1 MLSDADARRAIRED
15 LDQTLFVEAGAGS
28 GKTSSL
34 VDRVVENV
42 LTEGVPLR
50 SIAAV
55 TFTDKAA
62 AELRG
67 RLRRELLPH
76 ASSAAA
82 REAINEIDTAAI
94 GTLHAFAQRILTE
107 HPIEAGLPPL
117 IEVRD
122 EVASGVDADAR
133 WTTLRN
139 DLLDDED
146 LTDTLVLAMAG
157 GLKLDDLRA
166 MAGTFNANWDLLPA
180 RVLAV
185 PVPDLPAAFR
195 GEAFHG
201 EGTGAASLGE
211 GTGAASRGE
220 GTGAAS
226 RGEGTGAASRGE
238 GTGAASRGEGTG
250 GVAAMIAEARRLAA
264 LADGCAEADDKLL
277 EPLAQLGLWADQ
289 LDQAPDDA
297 ARMTVLGDAVVK
309 GWHLGRAGN
318 WQFYGAGRLRD
329 ECRAVGERAQR
340 LRDEIIDVTLRRLA
354 HRIAAGV
361 LDAARARRAEGRLE
375 FHDLLVMAR
384 DLLRSPEHGAAV
396 RSRLQQRY
404 RRLLLDEFQDT
415 DPIQIELAVRIAGG
429 ADATQ
434 DEWADVPVPAGSL
447 FVVGDPKQS
456 IYRFRRADIATYLE
470 AQSALGREVVLN
482 ANFRTTAPILSW
494 VNVVFGQLIQ
504 AAPDSQP
511 PYRALTATREE
522 APVGPPVVTLGAA
535 GHTDNPNAATLR
547 EREAADVVGAIRTAL
562 DEKWQVSDGP
572 GWRDITPGDI
582 AVLVP
587 SRTSLPQLENA
598 LDEAGVG
605 YHPGATSLVYRSR
618 EVRDLLTA
626 ARACD
631 DPSDQLA
638 LVSALRSPLF
648 GCGDDDLWTW
658 RQAGGRFSIFSS
670 IAGDH
675 PVGRAL
681 DYLLRLHNESR
692 WLSPGEVLGMLIAER
707 RMFEQAVGHPSAA
720 QSRTRDVWRRLR
732 FVVDQARAWSESE
745 HGSLREYLA
754 WAARQGSD
762 VARVAE
768 AALPETDTDTVKIMT
783 IHSAKGLE
791 FPMVIVS
798 GMTTRLTRRNAGLR
812 VLWPRGGGCEM
823 KLHSTVKT
831 ADFDAALPVDEQ
843 MGLDEKMRLLYVACT
858 RPRDHLVVSLHRRGS
873 GTSTSAELL
882 AGATPPVPRFAPPS
896 LSAVIRPKPDVRSP
910 QTFGQWAAGAAES
923 RAAAAR
929 SFAVTASG
937 LEGTL
942 PSPDPGL
949 AKGPRNLELAPWFK
963 GRYGTAI
970 GRAVHGVLQSVDLT
984 TGAGVD
990 DAVAAQCL
998 AEGVVPYAG
1007 LVARLTSS
1015 ALAAPLVKRAAAR
1028 RHWRETWVA
1037 TAIGDRVLEGI
1048 VDLLYEDDDGL
1059 VVVDYKT
1066 DVVTAS
1072 SLSARA
1078 DFYRP
1083 QMAAYAAA
1091 VEAATSRPVARC
1103 VLLFL
1108 HPNGAEAWEV
1118 PDLQAA
1124 VTSVRAHVLT

>member
-15 LDQTLFVEAGAGS
+15 LAETLFVEAGAGS

-34 VDRVVENV
+34 VDRVVEIV

-50 SIAAV
+50 SVAAV

-62 AELRG
+62 AELRD
-67 RLRRELLPH
+67 RLRRAFEKRAGQGACP
-76 ASSAAA
+76 AA
-82 REAINEIDTAAI
+82 REAIDEIDTAAI

-107 HPIEAGLPPL
+107 HPIEAELPPL
-117 IEVRD
+117 LEIRD
-122 EVASGVDADAR
+122 EVGSGVDADAR
-133 WTTLRN
+133 WLTLRN

-157 GLKLDDLRA
+157 GLRLTDLRA
-166 MAGTFNANWDLLPA
+166 MAGAFNANWDLLRD
-180 RVLAV
+180 RVLTV
-185 PVPDLPAAFR
+185 PAPDLPAVD
-195 GEAFHG
+195 
-201 EGTGAASLGE
+201 
-211 GTGAASRGE
+211 
-220 GTGAAS
+220 
-226 RGEGTGAASRGE
+226 
-238 GTGAASRGEGTG
+238 
-250 GVAAMIAEARRLAA
+250 VAAMIAEARRLVA
-264 LADGCAEADDKLL
+264 LADGCTDVEDKLL
-277 EPLAQLGLWADQ
+277 ETLAQLGLWADQ
-289 LDQAPDDA
+289 LREAPDDA
-297 ARMTVLGDAVVK
+297 ARVTVLGDAVLK
-309 GWHLGRAGN
+309 NWNRGRAGN
-318 WQFYGAGRLRD
+318 WPVYGAIRLRA
-329 ECRAVGERAQR
+329 ECRELGEAALR
-340 LRDEIIDVTLRRLA
+340 LRSEIIDVTLRRLA
-354 HRIAAGV
+354 HRIAGAV
-361 LDAARARRAEGRLE
+361 LDAAEARRAEGRLE

-384 DLLRSPEHGAAV
+384 DLLRSPTHGAVV
-396 RSRLQQRY
+396 RSRLQRKY

-429 ADATQ
+429 ADAGQ
-434 DEWADVPVPAGSL
+434 EEWADVPVPGGSL

-456 IYRFRRADIATYLE
+456 IYRFRRADIATYLA
-470 AQSALGREVVLN
+470 AQSTLGRQVVLN

-494 VNVVFGQLIQ
+494 VNTVFGQLIQ
-504 AAPDSQP
+504 ATPDSQP
-511 PYRALTATREE
+511 PYRPLTATREAAE
-522 APVGPPVVTLGAA
+522 VGPAVTALGAA
-535 GHTDNPNAATLR
+535 AHTDNPNAATLR
-547 EREAADVVGAIRTAL
+547 EREAAEVVAAVRTAL
-562 DEKWQVSDGP
+562 ADRWQVECGD
-572 GWRDITPGDI
+572 GWRDIRLGDI

-587 SRTSLPQLENA
+587 SRTSLPQLESA
-598 LDEAGVG
+598 LDDAGIG
-605 YHPGATSLVYRSR
+605 YHPGATSLVYRTR

-626 ARACD
+626 ARAGD

-658 RQAGGRFSIFSS
+658 RQAGGRFSIF
-670 IAGDH
+670 AEPAAADH

-681 DYLLRLHNESR
+681 DYLLRLHHDSR
-692 WLSPGEVLGMLIAER
+692 WLAPAETLERLVTER
-707 RMFEQAVGHPSAA
+707 RMFEQAVGFP
-720 QSRTRDVWRRLR
+720 RTRDVWRRLR
-732 FVVDQARAWSESE
+732 FVVDQARAWSEAA
-745 HGSLREYLA
+745 HGSLREYLT

-762 VARVAE
+762 MGRVAE
-768 AALPETDTDTVKIMT
+768 AALPETDADTLKIMT

-798 GMTTRLTRRNAGLR
+798 GMTTRLTRRAAGLQ
-812 VLWPRGGGCEM
+812 VLWPRGGRCAI

-843 MGLDEKMRLLYVACT
+843 MDVDEKMRLLYVACT
-858 RPRDHLVVSLHRRGS
+858 RARDHLVVSLHRRGS
-873 GTSTSAELL
+873 GASTSAELL
-882 AGATPPVPRFAPPS
+882 AAATPAVPPVRIIDLPRPVSQTSSPPPPS
-896 LSAVIRPKPDVRSP
+896 LGR
-910 QTFGQWAAGAAES
+910 WAADVAAS
-923 RAAAAR
+923 RTAAAR

-942 PSPDPGL
+942 PSVGVDPGL

-970 GRAVHGVLQSVDLT
+970 GRAAHGVLQSVELSS
-984 TGAGVD
+984 GAGLD

-998 AEGVVPYAG
+998 AEGVVPYSS
-1007 LVARLTSS
+1007 LVAQLAAS
-1015 ALAAPLVKRAAAR
+1015 ALSAPLVKRAAAR

-1048 VDLLYEDDDGL
+1048 VDLLFEDDDGL

-1066 DVVTAS
+1066 DAVPAS
-1072 SLSARA
+1072 ALAARA

-1108 HPNGAEAWEV
+1108 HPDGAEAWEV
-1118 PDLQAA
+1118 PSLAAA
-1124 VTSVRAHVLT
+1124 VTAVRAHVMA